1 VKTIKS
7 NNSHL
12 SEDLIGAINPPIR
25 SSVFMTEIF
34 SLFFI
39 KRVDGCTYTGVR
51 SPRSCDGNVK
61 KLK

>member
-1 VKTIKS
+1 
-7 NNSHL
+7 
-12 SEDLIGAINPPIR
+12 
-25 SSVFMTEIF
+25 MTEIF